1 MRRTC
6 LLKKGAG
13 KGHGYSTKK
22 CSGKLLD
29 RTSEHLDRY
38 DGVHLHVVIPAKLH
52 ERLVD
57 FIMRRHGGKI
67 PKGAKSAIVA
77 ELLTLALDQ
86 VEHTHEST
94 RPVVA
99 TSIKLWKDMAICDRI
114 MLELADMK
122 LQAGQEVH
130 FRLLATAIKNVRGFD
145 PRTIKKWVERLE
157 ELGYIKKSTR
167 PQFWRI
173 NYIPDSTDQGVEK

>member
-1 MRRTC
+1 MRRTR
-6 LLKKGAG
+6 LLKKRAG
-13 KGHGYSTKK
+13 KGQGYSTKK

-29 RTSEHLDRY
+29 KTSEHLDRY
-38 DGVHLHVVIPAKLH
+38 DSVHLHVVIPAKLH

-77 ELLTLALDQ
+77 ELLTLALNQ
-86 VEHTHEST
+86 VEHTHEGT

-99 TSIKLWKDMAICDRI
+99 TSIKLWKDMAICDQI
-114 MLELADMK
+114 MLELANMG

-130 FRLLATAIKNVRGFD
+130 HRVLAAAIKNVRGFD
-145 PRTIKKWVERLE
+145 PRTIKRWRERLR
-157 ELGYIKKSTR
+157 ELGYIKPSTK
-167 PQFWRI
+167 PNFWI
-173 NYIPDSTDQGVEK
+173 ILSIPGDENGA

>member
-1 MRRTC
+1 MRRTR

-13 KGHGYSTKK
+13 KGQGYSTKK
-22 CSGKLLD
+22 CSGKRLD
-29 RTSEHLDRY
+29 KTSEHLDRY

-94 RPVVA
+94 RPVMVA
-99 TSIKLWKDMAICDRI
+99 TTKLWKDMAICDRI
-114 MLELADMK
+114 MVELANMG
-122 LQAGQEVH
+122 LRASQEIHYRV
-130 FRLLATAIKNVRGFD
+130 LATAIKNVRGFD
-145 PRTIKKWVERLE
+145 PRTIKKWIKRLE
-157 ELGYIKKSTR
+157 ELGYIRLSKT
-167 PQFWRI
+167 PNFWVILSMPGDR
-173 NYIPDSTDQGVEK
+173 DRDQI